1 MSLEA
6 QQAARTE
13 KVVMLVEEL
22 VRNSIVPR
30 STGPGASVMLLEL
43 QIAQGK
49 LAAAFKGRA
58 LKGHAS
64 CYSWALRLD
73 LLDDSLD
80 AVPPAALPAAPL
92 RAPLADDPFL
102 ARYGQ
107 WRGSTPTPS
116 NFPSFFCP

>member
-49 LAAAFKGRA
+49 LAAASSG
-58 LKGHAS
+58 
-64 CYSWALRLD
+64 D
-73 LLDDSLD
+73 T
-80 AVPPAALPAAPL
+80 
-92 RAPLADDPFL
+92 
-102 ARYGQ
+102 
-107 WRGSTPTPS
+107 WR
-116 NFPSFFCP
+116 